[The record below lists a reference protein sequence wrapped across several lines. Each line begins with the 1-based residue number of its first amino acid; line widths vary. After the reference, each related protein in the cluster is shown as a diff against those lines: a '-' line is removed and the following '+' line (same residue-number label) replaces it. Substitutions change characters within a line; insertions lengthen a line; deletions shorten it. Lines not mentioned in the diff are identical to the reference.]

1 MCCCGSHA
9 AVLGIGTVIH
19 FRQHEACTGPSGAL
33 VIAQH
38 WELYTLAQAAPL
50 REGARAGTVLR
61 KF

>member
-1 MCCCGSHA
+1 M
-9 AVLGIGTVIH
+9 LGIVTVIH